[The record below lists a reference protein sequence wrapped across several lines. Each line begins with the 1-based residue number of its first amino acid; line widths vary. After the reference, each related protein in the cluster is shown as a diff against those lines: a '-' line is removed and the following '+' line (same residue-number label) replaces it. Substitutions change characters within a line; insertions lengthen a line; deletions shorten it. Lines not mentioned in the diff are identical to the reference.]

1 MNEYNWF
8 TGNKIRVG
16 IYGESHSPSI
26 GVCLEGLDYDKLDT
40 TALAAFM
47 KSRAPGQNSWS
58 TPRKEED
65 SVVVDLLQN
74 GLFKAHIDNTNIK
87 PNDYTNLLITP
98 RPGHA
103 DFTARLKYGE
113 DFKSS
118 GGGAFSGRMTAPL
131 CIAGFLAKSFLE
143 EKGIKIFA
151 HIKSIAGVKDET
163 YNFDDRTNEE
173 DFLKK
178 LEEVSKKEFAVI
190 DDAAGE
196 QMKEKIAKARE
207 QGDSVGGTI
216 EVVIQGMPG
225 GIGGPIFEGIE
236 ARIAELCFAV
246 PACKGVEFGNGFEA
260 AELTA
265 STNNDA
271 FVFADIS
278 GQVFEEN
285 LVSSRSERLP
295 EALEGPQLTLH
306 SNRCGGILGGI
317 SIGGTVAPIV
327 FDVAVK
333 PTPTISK
340 EQTTVNL
347 ETKEN
352 TTITVG
358 GRHDPC
364 IVPRAVP
371 VYEAVAAIALV
382 DIILSGGVLREP
394 QQPQCIA
401 GSKVKTVVPE
411 ALEGPQNEATLSDL
425 RTQIDQAD
433 EQLLAALAKR
443 MEVAEKIGLLKKQE
457 GKPVLDTSREAQKLE
472 SIYEKTDER
481 TKPYIKDI
489 YKKLFEASRDLQ
501 SKI

>member
-1 MNEYNWF
+1 MQNYNWF
-8 TGNKIRVG
+8 TGNKIKLG

-40 TALAAFM
+40 TALSAFM
-47 KSRAPGQNSWS
+47 KRRAPGQNAWS

-65 SVVVDLLQN
+65 AVVVDVLQK

-87 PNDYTNLLITP
+87 PHDYSNLLITP

-103 DFTARLKYGE
+103 DFTARLKYSE

-118 GGGAFSGRMTAPL
+118 GGGAFSGRLTAPL

-143 EKGIKIFA
+143 EKSIKIFA
-151 HIKSIAGVKDET
+151 HIKSIAGVKDDV
-163 YNFDDRTNEE
+163 YNFDNRTNED
-173 DFLKK
+173 DFLNK
-178 LEEVSKKEFAVI
+178 LEEVSKKEFPVI
-190 DDAAGE
+190 DDKAGE
-196 QMKEKIAKARE
+196 QMKEKIAQARE
-207 QGDSVGGTI
+207 KGDSVGGTI

-260 AELTA
+260 AELTG
-265 STNNDA
+265 STNNDC
-271 FVFADIS
+271 FNF
-278 GQVFEEN
+278 
-285 LVSSRSERLP
+285 
-295 EALEGPQLTLH
+295 EGPQLKLQT
-306 SNRCGGILGGI
+306 NRCGGILGGI
-317 SIGGTVAPIV
+317 SVGGTVAPIV

-340 EQTTVNL
+340 EQATVNL

-371 VYEAVAAIALV
+371 VYEAVAALALA
-382 DIILSGGVLREP
+382 DEMLSNTTLKSAVAEP
-394 QQPQCIA
+394 
-401 GSKVKTVVPE
+401 VE
-411 ALEGPQNEATLSDL
+411 AQGPRLDQEDLASL

-489 YKKLFEASRDLQ
+489 YKKLFEASRDFQNKL
-501 SKI
+501 

>member
-8 TGNKIRVG
+8 TGNKLRVG

-47 KSRAPGQNSWS
+47 KRRAPGQNAWS

-65 SVVVDLLQN
+65 AVVVDVLQK

-87 PNDYTNLLITP
+87 PHDYSNLLITP

-163 YNFDDRTNEE
+163 YNFDDRINEE
-173 DFLKK
+173 DFLNK
-178 LEEVSKKEFAVI
+178 LEEVSKKEFPVI

-196 QMKEKIAKARE
+196 QMKEKIAQARE
-207 QGDSVGGTI
+207 KGDSVGGTI

-260 AELTA
+260 VELTG
-265 STNNDA
+265 STNNDSFIYESA
-271 FVFADIS
+271 AV
-278 GQVFEEN
+278 
-285 LVSSRSERLP
+285 P

-317 SIGGTVAPIV
+317 SVGGTVAPIV

-340 EQTTVNL
+340 EQATVNL

-425 RTQIDQAD
+425 RTQIDHAD

-489 YKKLFEASRDLQ
+489 YKVLFEASRDLQ
-501 SKI
+501 SKL

>member
-26 GVCLEGLDYDKLDT
+26 GVCLEGLDYDTLDT
-40 TALAAFM
+40 TDLAAFM
-47 KSRAPGQNSWS
+47 KRRAPGQNSWS

-65 SVVVDLLQN
+65 AVVVDVLQK

-87 PNDYTNLLITP
+87 PHDYSNLLRTP

-103 DFTARLKYGE
+103 DFTAKLKYGE

-151 HIKSIAGVKDET
+151 HIKSIAGVKDEA
-163 YNFDDRTNEE
+163 YNFDDRTNED

-178 LEEVSKKEFAVI
+178 LEEVSKKEFPVI

-260 AELTA
+260 AEL
-265 STNNDA
+265 SGLSNNDS
-271 FVFADIS
+271 FI
-278 GQVFEEN
+278 FEGA
-285 LVSSRSERLP
+285 SRASATPAVP
-295 EALEGPQLTLH
+295 EPVEGPSLKT
-306 SNRCGGILGGI
+306 NRCGGILGGI
-317 SIGGTVAPIV
+317 SVGGTVAPIV

-340 EQTTVNL
+340 EQATVNL

-371 VYEAVAAIALV
+371 VYEAVAALALADV
-382 DIILSGGVLREP
+382 ISSDAALKSAVAEP
-394 QQPQCIA
+394 
-401 GSKVKTVVPE
+401 VE
-411 ALEGPQNEATLSDL
+411 AQGPRLNQEGPQEDL
-425 RTQIDQAD
+425 ASLRIQIDQAD
-433 EQLLAALAKR
+433 EQLLEALAKR

-489 YKKLFEASRDLQ
+489 YKALFEASRDLQ

>member
-1 MNEYNWF
+1 MQEYNWF
-8 TGNKIRVG
+8 TGNKIKIG

-47 KSRAPGQNSWS
+47 KRRAPGQNAWS

-65 SVVVDLLQN
+65 AVVVDVLQK

-87 PNDYTNLLITP
+87 PHDYSNLLITP

-163 YNFDDRTNEE
+163 YNFDNRTNEE
-173 DFLKK
+173 DFLNK
-178 LEEVSKKEFAVI
+178 LEEVSKKDFPVI
-190 DDAAGE
+190 DDAACE
-196 QMKEKIAKARE
+196 QMKEKIAQTRE

-216 EVVIQGMPG
+216 EVVVQGIPG

-260 AELTA
+260 ADKLG
-265 STNNDA
+265 STNNDS
-271 FVFADIS
+271 FIFD
-278 GQVFEEN
+278 
-285 LVSSRSERLP
+285 
-295 EALEGPQLTLH
+295 GPQLKLH

-317 SIGGTVAPIV
+317 SVGGTVAPIV

-340 EQTTVNL
+340 EQATVNL

-371 VYEAVAAIALV
+371 VYEAVAALALTDV
-382 DIILSGGVLREP
+382 ISSDTAMKFAVAEP
-394 QQPQCIA
+394 
-401 GSKVKTVVPE
+401 VE
-411 ALEGPQNEATLSDL
+411 AQGPRFDQEDLASL

-443 MEVAEKIGLLKKQE
+443 MEVAEKIGQLKKQA

-501 SKI
+501 SKL

>member
-1 MNEYNWF
+1 MQEYNWF

-47 KSRAPGQNSWS
+47 KRRAPGQNAWS

-65 SVVVDLLQN
+65 AVVVDLLQK

-87 PNDYTNLLITP
+87 PHDYSNLLITP

-151 HIKSIAGVKDET
+151 HIKSIAGVKDEA
-163 YNFDDRTNEE
+163 YNFDDRTNED

-178 LEEVSKKEFAVI
+178 LEKVSKKEFPVI
-190 DDAAGE
+190 DDSAGK
-196 QMKEKIAKARE
+196 QMKEKIAQARE

-236 ARIAELCFAV
+236 AKIAELCFAV
-246 PACKGVEFGNGFEA
+246 PACKGVEFGNGFESA
-260 AELTA
+260 QL
-265 STNNDA
+265 SGSSNNDS
-271 FVFADIS
+271 FIFD
-278 GQVFEEN
+278 
-285 LVSSRSERLP
+285 
-295 EALEGPQLTLH
+295 GPQLKLN

-317 SIGGTVAPIV
+317 SVGGVVAPIV

-340 EQTTVNL
+340 EQATVNL

-358 GRHDPC
+358 GRHDPG

-371 VYEAVAAIALV
+371 VYEAVAALALV
-382 DIILSGGVLREP
+382 DVMLSNAALRQAQEP
-394 QQPQCIA
+394 QTDLT
-401 GSKVKTVVPE
+401 S
-411 ALEGPQNEATLSDL
+411 L

-443 MEVAEKIGLLKKQE
+443 MEVAEKIGQLKKQA

-501 SKI
+501 SKL

>member
-1 MNEYNWF
+1 MQNYNWF
-8 TGNKIRVG
+8 TGNKIKLG

-47 KSRAPGQNSWS
+47 KRRAPGQNAWS

-65 SVVVDLLQN
+65 VVVVDVLQK

-87 PNDYTNLLITP
+87 PHDYSNLLITP

-103 DFTARLKYGE
+103 DFTARLKYGD

-118 GGGAFSGRMTAPL
+118 GGGAFSGRLTAPL

-151 HIKSIAGVKDET
+151 HIKSIAGVKDES
-163 YNFDDRTNEE
+163 YNFDNRTNE
-173 DFLKK
+173 DKFLKK
-178 LEEVSKKEFAVI
+178 LEEVSKKEFPVI
-190 DDAAGE
+190 DDKAGE
-196 QMKEKIAKARE
+196 QMKEKIAQARE
-207 QGDSVGGTI
+207 KGDSVGGTI

-260 AELTA
+260 AELTG
-265 STNNDA
+265 STNNDC
-271 FVFADIS
+271 FNF
-278 GQVFEEN
+278 
-285 LVSSRSERLP
+285 
-295 EALEGPQLTLH
+295 EGPQLKLQT
-306 SNRCGGILGGI
+306 NRCGGILGGI
-317 SIGGTVAPIV
+317 SVGGTVAPIV

-371 VYEAVAAIALV
+371 VYEAVAALALA
-382 DIILSGGVLREP
+382 DEMLSNTTLKSAVAEP
-394 QQPQCIA
+394 
-401 GSKVKTVVPE
+401 V
-411 ALEGPQNEATLSDL
+411 EGPQEDLASL

-443 MEVAEKIGLLKKQE
+443 MDVAEKIGLLKKQE

-501 SKI
+501 SKL

>member
-1 MNEYNWF
+1 MQEYNWF

-26 GVCLEGLDYDKLDT
+26 GVCLEGLDYNKLDT
-40 TALAAFM
+40 TTLAAFM
-47 KSRAPGQNSWS
+47 KRRAPGQNAWS

-65 SVVVDLLQN
+65 AVIVDVLQK

-87 PNDYTNLLITP
+87 PHDYSNLLITP

-151 HIKSIAGVKDET
+151 HIKSIAGVKDEV

-173 DFLKK
+173 IFLKK
-178 LEEVSKKEFAVI
+178 LEEVSKKEFPVI
-190 DDAAGE
+190 DDKAGE
-196 QMKEKIAKARE
+196 QMKEKITQARE

-216 EVVIQGMPG
+216 EVVIQGMSG

-236 ARIAELCFAV
+236 AKIAELCFAV

-260 AELTA
+260 AEKTG
-265 STNNDA
+265 STNNDSFIYESA
-271 FVFADIS
+271 AV
-278 GQVFEEN
+278 
-285 LVSSRSERLP
+285 P
-295 EALEGPQLTLH
+295 EPVEGLSLKT
-306 SNRCGGILGGI
+306 NRCGGILGGI
-317 SIGGTVAPIV
+317 SVGGTVAPIV

-340 EQTTVNL
+340 EQATVNL

-371 VYEAVAAIALV
+371 VYEAVAALALTDV
-382 DIILSGGVLREP
+382 MLSDAALREP
-394 QQPQCIA
+394 QGPRLNQ
-401 GSKVKTVVPE
+401 
-411 ALEGPQNEATLSDL
+411 EGPQEDLASL

-457 GKPVLDTSREAQKLE
+457 GKHVLDTSREEQKLE

-489 YKKLFEASRDLQ
+489 YKKLFEVSRDLQ
-501 SKI
+501 SKL

>member
-1 MNEYNWF
+1 MQEYNWF

-47 KSRAPGQNSWS
+47 KRRAPGQNAWS

-65 SVVVDLLQN
+65 AVVVDLLQK

-87 PNDYTNLLITP
+87 PHDYSNLLITP

-103 DFTARLKYGE
+103 DFTARLKYGD

-118 GGGAFSGRMTAPL
+118 GGGAFSGRLTAPL
-131 CIAGFLAKSFLE
+131 CIAGFLAKSYLE
-143 EKGIKIFA
+143 DKGIKISA

-163 YNFDDRTNEE
+163 YNFDNRTNEE

-178 LEEVSKKEFAVI
+178 LEEVSKKEFPVI
-190 DDAAGE
+190 DDTAGE
-196 QMKEKIAKARE
+196 QMKEKIAQARE
-207 QGDSVGGTI
+207 QGNSVGGTI
-216 EVVIQGMPG
+216 EVVVQGMPG

-260 AELTA
+260 AEKTG
-265 STNNDA
+265 STNNDC
-271 FVFADIS
+271 FVY
-278 GQVFEEN
+278 
-285 LVSSRSERLP
+285 ERTAVP
-295 EALEGPQLTLH
+295 EPVEGPSLKT
-306 SNRCGGILGGI
+306 NRCGGILGGI
-317 SIGGTVAPIV
+317 SVGGTVAPIV

-340 EQTTVNL
+340 EQATVNL

-364 IVPRAVP
+364 IVPRAMP
-371 VYEAVAAIALV
+371 VYEAVAALALADV
-382 DIILSGGVLREP
+382 ISSDAALREP
-394 QQPQCIA
+394 QGPRLNQ
-401 GSKVKTVVPE
+401 
-411 ALEGPQNEATLSDL
+411 EGPLEDLTSL

-433 EQLLAALAKR
+433 EQLLTALAKR

-457 GKPVLDTSREAQKLE
+457 GKAVLDTSREAQKLE

-489 YKKLFEASRDLQ
+489 YKKLFEASRDFQNKL
-501 SKI
+501 

>member
-1 MNEYNWF
+1 MQNYNWF
-8 TGNKIRVG
+8 TGNKIKLG

-26 GVCLEGLDYDKLDT
+26 GVCLEGLNYDKLDT
-40 TALAAFM
+40 TVLASFM
-47 KSRAPGQNSWS
+47 KRRAPGQNAWS

-65 SVVVDLLQN
+65 SVVIDLLQK

-87 PNDYTNLLITP
+87 PHDYSNLLITP

-103 DFTARLKYGE
+103 DYTARLKYGE

-131 CIAGFLAKSFLE
+131 CIAGFLAKSYLE
-143 EKGIKIFA
+143 EKSIKIFA
-151 HIKSIAGVKDET
+151 HIKSIAGVKDEA

-178 LEEVSKKEFAVI
+178 LEEVSKKEFPVI
-190 DDAAGE
+190 DDKAGE

-207 QGDSVGGTI
+207 KGDSVGGTI
-216 EVVIQGMPG
+216 EVIVQGLPG

-236 ARIAELCFAV
+236 AKIAELCFAV

-260 AELTA
+260 AQL
-265 STNNDA
+265 SGSSNNDSFIFDGPSRA
-271 FVFADIS
+271 S
-278 GQVFEEN
+278 GTTM
-285 LVSSRSERLP
+285 SSGVA
-295 EALEGPQLTLH
+295 EALEAPQIKLS

-317 SIGGTVAPIV
+317 SVGGTVAPIV

-371 VYEAVAAIALV
+371 VYEAVAALALADV
-382 DIILSGGVLREP
+382 ISSDAALREP
-394 QQPQCIA
+394 QGPQ
-401 GSKVKTVVPE
+401 
-411 ALEGPQNEATLSDL
+411 LNQEGPQNEATLFDL

-501 SKI
+501 SKL